1 MLTFSSKFHHWSV
14 GAKITFFTFALTS
27 IILAA
32 LLTMISYTTSSLLE
46 QRADT
51 DTAHD
56 LASVSTTVE
65 VFNRVVTSEAT
76 SFARVLAG
84 AFEGQFSIDPQN
96 LVDVAGKL
104 VPTLKNGDA
113 PLNLDFTIVDRFT
126 AQTDATATVFVA
138 SGDDFIRV
146 STSVKKENGERA
158 IGTVL
163 DRAHAGYA
171 LLRGGKRY
179 IGLATLFGKQYITQ
193 YDPIKDDAG
202 QVIGVLYVGVDIS
215 RDLLLLKEK
224 IKEIK
229 VGKTG
234 YFYVLSAAPGKNYG
248 TLLIHPDQEGTNI
261 LGTRDA
267 NGNAFVKKMLE
278 QKNGTLR
285 YLWASAGDG
294 KAREKTVSYTHFK
307 DWDWVIAGG
316 TYRDEITAEADSLR
330 NRYILFGLIA
340 IVIFSALLF
349 WLVRVNVTLP
359 LRRAQQAAS
368 QIAGGDLSVN
378 ITVVNN
384 DEIGQLMAAMNGI
397 SANLSTVV
405 GQVRRGTD
413 TIATAS
419 GQIASGNLDLSS
431 RTEQQASSL
440 EETAASME
448 ELTSTV
454 KQNADNARSA
464 SDLAQAASGI
474 AIQGGAAVAQV
485 ISTMGAIDAA
495 SKKIVDI
502 ISVIDGIAFQTNILA
517 LNAAVE
523 AARAGEQGRGF
534 AVVATEVRNLAQR
547 SAAAAK
553 EIKTLIDASVTQVGM
568 GTKLVQQAGATMND
582 VVTSVQ
588 QVSAIIGDISAASD
602 QQTSGIE
609 QVNQAIM
616 QMDSVTQ
623 QNAALVEQA
632 AAAAHSMQEQARTL
646 SQLVDV
652 FTLADGRVSGPASI
666 GGDGMGKSRDSNPD

>member
-46 QRADT
+46 RRANENT
-51 DTAHD
+51 TNE
-56 LASVSTTVE
+56 LLRLSTTIE
-65 VFNRVVTSEAT
+65 IFNRVVTSEAT
-76 SFARVLAG
+76 SFARVLGG
-84 AFEGQFSIDPQN
+84 AFEGKFSIDTQA
-96 LVDVAGKL
+96 LRDVAGKS
-104 VPTLKNGDA
+104 VPTLTIGA
-113 PLNLDFTIVDRFT
+113 TPLNMDFAIVDRFT
-126 AQTDATATVFVA
+126 AQTGATATVFVA

-158 IGTVL
+158 IGTAL

-171 LLRGGKRY
+171 LLRGGKSY
-179 IGLATLFGKQYITQ
+179 IGLATLFGKQYITH

-229 VGKTG
+229 VGETG
-234 YFYVLSAAPGKNYG
+234 YFYVLNAAPGKNQG
-248 TLLIHPDQEGTNI
+248 TLLIHPDQEGVN
-261 LGTRDA
+261 LLNVKDA
-267 NGNAFVKKMLE
+267 NGKAFIKEMLE
-278 QKNGTLR
+278 KKNGTLH
-285 YLWASAGDG
+285 YLWANAGDG
-294 KAREKTVSYTHFK
+294 KARQKIVSYTYFK
-307 DWDWVIAGG
+307 DWDWVIAAG
-316 TYRDEITAEADSLR
+316 TDREEITAESNSLR
-330 NRYILFGLIA
+330 NRYILFGLVA

-349 WLVRVNVTLP
+349 WLVRINVTLP

-368 QIAGGDLSVN
+368 QIASGDL
-378 ITVVNN
+378 TVHIVVASN
-384 DEIGQLMAAMNGI
+384 DEIGQLMTAMNGI
-397 SANLSTVV
+397 SASLSTVV
-405 GQVRRGTD
+405 GEVRQGTD

-431 RTEQQASSL
+431 RTEQQANSL
-440 EETAASME
+440 EETASSME

-454 KQNADNARSA
+454 KQNADNARQA

-474 AIQGGAAVAQV
+474 AIKGGAAVAQV
-485 ISTMGAIDAA
+485 ISTMGAIDAS

-534 AVVATEVRNLAQR
+534 AVVASEVRNLAQR
-547 SAAAAK
+547 SAAAAR
-553 EIKTLIDASVTQVGM
+553 EIKTLIDDSVAQVGM
-568 GTKLVQQAGATMND
+568 GAKLVQQAGVTMED
-582 VVTSVQ
+582 VVTSVK
-588 QVSAIIGDISAASD
+588 QVSALIGDISAASD

-632 AAAAHSMQEQARTL
+632 AAAAHSMREQAQTL
-646 SQLVDV
+646 SQLVGV
-652 FTLADGRVSGPASI
+652 FTLANSDAVAPAPGADKKLRI
-666 GGDGMGKSRDSNPD
+666 R